1 MQICI
6 FWSKKPLFLY
16 KYFADMHKNNIFT
29 YLFFLIVFL
38 SGCSDNHYYRLGG
51 YAQGGTYS
59 MKYKGADLSPE
70 KMQAGAD
77 SLLQVIDR
85 TLSGYNHHSL
95 LSRFNAGDTI
105 TLTPM
110 FARMYELAYGFWE
123 ESEGAFDAAFAP
135 LFDLWGFGFKSAT
148 MPSEK
153 QIQECLS
160 TYGSGKLKNPE
171 QINALIGKKVSGKDF
186 LLCSTD
192 SLPQLNFN
200 AIAQGFSCDII
211 AQFLESHGVKDYLVD
226 IGEIYC
232 SGDGPGGKGWTIGID
247 NPVDGNDT
255 PGADI
260 RETWNSEGKSL
271 GIVTSG
277 NYRKFYI
284 KDGKKYSHT
293 IDPRTGHG
301 VSHRLLSATVIAP
314 TAGSAD
320 ALATFFMVIG
330 DGAAK
335 EYLSS
340 HPDIKACLITENEVW
355 KNW

>member
-1 MQICI
+1 
-6 FWSKKPLFLY
+6 
-16 KYFADMHKNNIFT
+16 MHKINFYI
-29 YLFFLIVFL
+29 YIFFLSVLL
-38 SGCSDNHYYRLGG
+38 SGCADNRYYRLSG

-59 MKYKGADLSPE
+59 IKYKGADLTPE

-85 TLSGYNHHSL
+85 TLSGYNHNSL

-105 TLTPM
+105 TLSPM
-110 FARMYELAYGFWE
+110 FARMYELAYDFWK
-123 ESEGAFDAAFAP
+123 ESDGAFDAAFAP
-135 LFDLWGFGFKSAT
+135 LYDLWGFGFKSSQT
-148 MPSEK
+148 PSER
-153 QIQECLS
+153 QIQECLR
-160 TYGSGKLKNPE
+160 TYGSDKLKGPE
-171 QINALIGKKVSGKDF
+171 QISPLIGKKVSGKDF
-186 LLCSTD
+186 LLHESD
-192 SLPQLNFN
+192 ALPQLNFN

-211 AQFLESHGVKDYLVD
+211 AQFLENHGVKDYLVD

-232 SGDGPGGKGWTIGID
+232 SGDGPSGKGWTIGID
-247 NPVDGNDT
+247 NPVDGNNT

-293 IDPRTGHG
+293 IDPRTGQS
-301 VSHRLLSATVIAP
+301 VSHTLLSATVIAP
-314 TAGSAD
+314 TAGAAD

-330 DGAAK
+330 GDTAK

-340 HPDIKACLITENEVW
+340 HPNIKACLITENEVW